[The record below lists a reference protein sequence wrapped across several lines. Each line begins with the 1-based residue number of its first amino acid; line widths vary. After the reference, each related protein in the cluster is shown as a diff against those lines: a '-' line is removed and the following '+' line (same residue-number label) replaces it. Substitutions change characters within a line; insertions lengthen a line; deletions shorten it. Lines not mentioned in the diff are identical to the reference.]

1 MKKLL
6 AIVVLGLLLSGCKSW
21 HEVTQI
27 VDKRDTRTNFY
38 NGDFNRIYV
47 GVGSDKEEKLK
58 AYQFENSLFCKNQP
72 SCASKEMIAQ
82 QQCIEHFKFSQP
94 IFKKMI
100 VFSKEDIKKHRLGYK
115 KYAQYYCEPK

>member
-6 AIVVLGLLLSGCKSW
+6 AILVLGLLLSGCKSW

-38 NGDFNRIYV
+38 NGDFNMIYV

-58 AYQFENSLFCKNQP
+58 AYFQVIKVQESTKWKHAAKYPNFFKNT
-72 SCASKEMIAQ
+72 
-82 QQCIEHFKFSQP
+82 
-94 IFKKMI
+94 
-100 VFSKEDIKKHRLGYK
+100 IKRS
-115 KYAQYYCEPK
+115 